1 MQICPD
7 SQVPR
12 EKQTQTLSLWFLP
25 IFKYKASSIPFTQI
39 AMLYKLVKRENH
51 IVQAF
56 SPEF

>member
-25 IFKYKASSIPFTQI
+25 IFKCKASFIPFTQI
-39 AMLYKLVKRENH
+39 TMLYKLVKRENH
-51 IVQAF
+51 TIRAF
-56 SPEF
+56 SP